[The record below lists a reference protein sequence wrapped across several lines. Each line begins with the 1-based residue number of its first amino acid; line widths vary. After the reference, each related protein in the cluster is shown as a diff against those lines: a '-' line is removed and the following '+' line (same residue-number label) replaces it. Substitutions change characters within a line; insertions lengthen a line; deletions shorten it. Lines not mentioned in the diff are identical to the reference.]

1 MSVFARPFSRQSKLA
16 DHHRVSY
23 GHESSTLFGESTLIF
38 CRNWPLQKEH
48 LRANRIH
55 HHQSIAQVSFFL
67 VNLFLFILDSRTT
80 VTEFCALNDPQRS
93 WVRMGQ
99 NFSNFVD
106 YVGESYTRCWISLI
120 LAVCMDGTATAL
132 IKIGRDK
139 SSIFTILAGFLFF
152 FLRFVLFLILFLF
165 HAAHLS
171 TSLLTVSLK
180 SLWLCNITWKN
191 RC

>member
-1 MSVFARPFSRQSKLA
+1 
-16 DHHRVSY
+16 
-23 GHESSTLFGESTLIF
+23 
-38 CRNWPLQKEH
+38 
-48 LRANRIH
+48 
-55 HHQSIAQVSFFL
+55 
-67 VNLFLFILDSRTT
+67 
-80 VTEFCALNDPQRS
+80 
-93 WVRMGQ
+93 MGQ

-152 FLRFVLFLILFLF
+152 FLRFVLILILFLF
-165 HAAHLS
+165 HSPHLS
-171 TSLLTVSLK
+171 TSLLTFSLK